1 MDLQVPLNP
10 ELEAQLREHAAA
22 SGKDVVSY
30 VVEALREK
38 IESQD
43 RRDDGN
49 ELLTRDQRLRALE
62 RFIDRHRD
70 VKAIADDSRESIY
83 EDRL

>member
-38 IESQD
+38 LESEPQPA
-43 RRDDGN
+43 RRLSTVEWGRWLDEFVASHADV
-49 ELLTRDQRLRALE
+49 
-62 RFIDRHRD
+62 RHT
-70 VKAIADDSRESIY
+70 ADDSRESIY
-83 EDRL
+83 GDRGA